1 MLSWA
6 AVYLSDKESVESE
19 RSVIWISVMTLC
31 VSIIH
36 KTTVRRYIT
45 TTVMHVYAEV
55 GLRLFHLWK
64 MVSETNLVS
73 DEILNAHQQTGSLEN

>member
-6 AVYLSDKESVESE
+6 TVYLSDKESVESE

-45 TTVMHVYAEV
+45 RTVRQVYADI
-55 GLRLFHLWK
+55 GLRLVHLA
-64 MVSETNLVS
+64 MAT
-73 DEILNAHQQTGSLEN
+73 LND